1 MEEDDLMRLID
12 ADVFIEYL
20 GLNIE
25 SSIEENFGEIV
36 TLEDFEKQPTAFE
49 PDKVVNAIDN
59 TVQGITNM
67 QIMMIQ
73 DIIKSG
79 GIGV

>member
-36 TLEDFEKQPTAFE
+36 TLEDFEKQPTT
-49 PDKVVNAIDN
+49 P
-59 TVQGITNM
+59 
-67 QIMMIQ
+67 
-73 DIIKSG
+73 SG
-79 GIGV
+79 